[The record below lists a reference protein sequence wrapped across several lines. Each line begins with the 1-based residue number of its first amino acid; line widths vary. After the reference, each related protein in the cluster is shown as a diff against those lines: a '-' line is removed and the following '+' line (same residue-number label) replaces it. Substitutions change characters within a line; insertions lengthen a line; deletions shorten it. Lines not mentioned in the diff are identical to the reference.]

1 MGEERERRSV
11 GGRSRGNEI
20 ETEKEIERRQKT
32 REGGTVTKKG
42 IKGQRVSLNVINVT
56 VSGWQQG

>member
-1 MGEERERRSV
+1 M

>member
-11 GGRSRGNEI
+11 GGRSRENEI
-20 ETEKEIERRQKT
+20 ETEKEIESRQKM